1 MPESYA
7 FVKAAIQTRY
17 GPPEVV
23 RLADVA
29 QPVPGPDELLVRVHA
44 TTLSRT
50 DCGVRGAS
58 PVIARFFTGLA
69 RPRRPI
75 RGIEFSGEVEAVG
88 GEVTSFAEGDAV
100 FGLSGDGEGGH
111 AEYLCVPESGTVARK
126 PESVSHEQAAATS
139 DGATLA
145 LTALR
150 RAGLQRGQRILI
162 YGASG
167 AIGTAAVQLAR
178 HLGAE
183 ITAVCGT
190 PNLELVRSLGA
201 GRAID
206 YTREDFTRDGERYN
220 VVFDAVGKSSFR
232 RCRRLLEAHGVYVS
246 SDLGFLWHVPLLV
259 LLTRFAGSRRVLL
272 PIPSPDQRDVEL
284 LRDLTER
291 GEFTAVIDRRYPL
304 DEIVDAYRY
313 VETGQ
318 KTGNVVINVDSPAPP

>member
-1 MPESYA
+1 MPETYV

-23 RLADVA
+23 RLAEVA
-29 QPVPGPDELLVRVHA
+29 KPAPGADELLVKVHA

-50 DCGVRGAS
+50 DCGVRGAA
-58 PVIARFFTGLA
+58 PFIVRFFTGLT

-88 GEVTSFAEGDAV
+88 RDVTSFAEGDAV
-100 FGLSGDGEGGH
+100 FGLTGDEEGAH
-111 AEYLCVPESGTVARK
+111 AEYVCVPQAGTLARK
-126 PESVSHEQAAATS
+126 PDGLSHEQAAATC

-145 LTALR
+145 LTGLR

-162 YGASG
+162 HGASG

-178 HLGAE
+178 HFGAE

-201 GRAID
+201 RRVID
-206 YTREDFTRDGERYN
+206 YTREDFTKDGERYD

-232 RCRRLLEAHGVYVS
+232 RCRRLVESHGVFLS
-246 SDLGFLWHVPLLV
+246 TDLGFLWHVPVLV
-259 LLTRFAGSRRVLL
+259 LLTRFVGSRRVLL
-272 PIPSPDQRDVEL
+272 PIPRPDQGDIRFI
-284 LRDLTER
+284 RDLTEQ

-304 DEIVDAYRY
+304 DAIVDAYRY
-313 VETGQ
+313 VEAGQ
-318 KTGNVVINVDSPAPP
+318 KTGNVVINVGSPAPP